1 MASYSKVSNKS
12 QDKDV
17 KYLSK
22 DFNDFK
28 SQLLD
33 FATTYYPDTHK
44 DFSEGSPGMM
54 FLEMAAYVGDVLSF
68 YTDTQLRETF
78 LLLAQE
84 KENIY
89 NIAYALGYKP
99 KVTTAASTNLDIFQL
114 LPSKIVNGVYKP
126 DFD

>member
-1 MASYSKVSNKS
+1 MAYNKVSNKS

-44 DFSEGSPGMM
+44 DFSEGSPG
-54 FLEMAAYVGDVLSF
+54 
-68 YTDTQLRETF
+68 
-78 LLLAQE
+78 E
-84 KENIY
+84 KKRDE
-89 NIAYALGYKP
+89 IAEAIKR
-99 KVTTAASTNLDIFQL
+99 K
-114 LPSKIVNGVYKP
+114 SKKN
-126 DFD
+126 